1 MMRHLL
7 KCAAAAAVLA
17 CSVPAQSL
25 DLQRAFASAMV
36 NDAQFQAAI
45 KEKMAGEIYREL
57 GLASLLPQLSLS
69 YTDNKNQLDRT
80 SIDSAGKPITDQ
92 SNYRSSSNV
101 LSLRQSIVNFEGMAR
116 YRQGK
121 AQANQ
126 SLAVFDSQTNALAIR
141 LIDAYLS
148 VLFSMDQIELM
159 EAELAA
165 YEELMKAN
173 QALWQ
178 KGEGTRTDAIETRS
192 RFLVSQAQLMEL
204 RGGLDAAFRQLE
216 GLVGAELRSEF
227 EAMRG
232 LRQHFRTAPLTP
244 ETVEAWQEQA
254 LSEDPEIRSLR
265 YALEAARQDVERARA
280 GHMPRVDFI
289 ASTSR
294 SLSETTNTINQR
306 LANQSAG
313 VQVSVPLYSGG
324 SVDAA
329 TRQSAANFEKA
340 RAQLDAKINEVM
352 VDLRKHF
359 NLVQS
364 GSAKIAAMNE
374 AVDSAENQVL
384 AMRKSISGGQRVNAD
399 LLNAIQQLRTVKRD
413 RAQARYAYMT
423 SWLRLKAHST
433 TVSDVDMGK
442 IAQFFKPD

>member
-1 MMRHLL
+1 MRRFL
-7 KCAAAAAVLA
+7 KCATAAAVLVCMA
-17 CSVPAQSL
+17 PAHGL
-25 DLQRAFASAMV
+25 DLQRAFAGAMV
-36 NDAQFQAAI
+36 NDAQFRAAI
-45 KEKMAGEIYREL
+45 KDKMAGEIYREL
-57 GLASLLPQLSLS
+57 GLANLLPQLSLS
-69 YTDNKNQLDRT
+69 YTDNKNRLDRT
-80 SIDSAGKPITDQ
+80 SIDSAGAPITDHP
-92 SNYRSSSNV
+92 NYRSTSNV

-121 AQANQ
+121 AQADQ

-141 LIDAYLS
+141 LIESYSS
-148 VLFSMDQIELM
+148 VLFTMDQIELV
-159 EAELAA
+159 EAESAA

-173 QALWQ
+173 KALWD

-227 EAMRG
+227 ESMRD
-232 LRQHFRTAPLTP
+232 LRQHFRTEPLMP
-244 ETVEAWQEQA
+244 ETVEAWQELA
-254 LSEDPEIRSLR
+254 LVEDPEIRSLR

-280 GHMPRVDFI
+280 GHMPRVDLV

-294 SLSETTNTINQR
+294 SLSETTNTINQK

-329 TRQSAANFEKA
+329 TRQSAANMEKA
-340 RAQLDAKINEVM
+340 QAQLDAKINEVM
-352 VDLRKHF
+352 VDLRKQF
-359 NLVQS
+359 NLVRS
-364 GSAKIAAMNE
+364 GTGKIAALNE
-374 AVDSAENQVL
+374 AVDSAENQVV

-399 LLNAIQQLRTVKRD
+399 LLNAIQQLRTIKRD
-413 RAQARYAYMT
+413 RAQARYAYMNA
-423 SWLRLKAHST
+423 WLRLKAHCA
-433 TVSDVDMGK
+433 TVTDMDLGK